1 MGDVLNLEKASS
13 KFFSMASRR
22 AAFIIDHF
30 DPVREIRRGENLK
43 NVMHLIALT

>member
-1 MGDVLNLEKASS
+1 MDDVLNLEKAYS

-30 DPVREIRRGENLK
+30 DPVRQIRRGFKK